1 MFIGDRGF
9 GVGSNIKKHQRVGGT
24 WKGKLR
30 GSNTKVFVTNEYNSS
45 QTCLYCYR
53 KLSHTY
59 KKKDD
64 KKTLNRGSFIC
75 HNPECVGRFRVLPT
89 DRVSALAIGFAG
101 LSQVLFG
108 VTIPEFDPHPTA
120 AKINQDRGVLHDFLY
135 SVWNNYAIIY

>member
-1 MFIGDRGF
+1 MFIGDRGY
-9 GVGSNIKKHQRVGGT
+9 GTGSYIKKHQRVGGP
-24 WKGKLR
+24 WQGKLH

-59 KKKDD
+59 KQKEG

-75 HNPECVGRFRVLPT
+75 HNPECVGRFRVLPR
-89 DRVSALAIGFAG
+89 DRVSAMAIGLAG

-120 AKINQDRGVLHDFLY
+120 AKSKEFNKKAEEFCRTFIV
-135 SVWNNYAIIY
+135 